1 MRWSTLAKLAW
12 DAMQPPDPESL
23 VERAKRGWRVVQDAG
38 DAAEL
43 ANEVLKLSDDDE
55 GEKRC

>member
-12 DAMQPPDPESL
+12 DAMQEPDPQSL
-23 VERAKRGWRVVQDAG
+23 AQRAKRAWQVVQDAG